1 MGSVCGQF
9 RFAGRFDP
17 IETKS
22 FGLIRKFRSG
32 VSIQMANFQARD
44 FDRNCVAIGG
54 SLLVRIAGLR
64 VGSGFVL
71 RLRTETSQVHQV
83 LWDVLGQASW
93 V

>member
-1 MGSVCGQF
+1 
-9 RFAGRFDP
+9 
-17 IETKS
+17 
-22 FGLIRKFRSG
+22 
-32 VSIQMANFQARD
+32 
-44 FDRNCVAIGG
+44 
-54 SLLVRIAGLR
+54 LLVRIAGLR